1 MLIKEDIGK
10 IPRHLCEQRKL
21 NIIKAE
27 VCIDHIHILVEILV
41 TITNK
46 KKVIAASMATRQ

>member
-1 MLIKEDIGK
+1 MRIKKDIGK

-46 KKVIAASMATRQ
+46 KKEIAASMATRQ